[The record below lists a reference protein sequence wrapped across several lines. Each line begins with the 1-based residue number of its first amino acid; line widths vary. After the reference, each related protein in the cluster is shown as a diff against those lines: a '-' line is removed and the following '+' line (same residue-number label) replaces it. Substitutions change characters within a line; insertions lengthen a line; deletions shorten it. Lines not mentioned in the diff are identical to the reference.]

1 MASKANLGGG
11 FNLHKP
17 QKHAST
23 VQKGQDGSQITRA
36 AALGSYFIS
45 GVMAIVATQFLGG
58 PLYLVNRE
66 WYNAWIS
73 FTKQSFGLL
82 TTTMTQW
89 WAPTKV
95 RVSGDKSVRGEL
107 FKTTDGNLLCNFPER
122 LVLMANHQI
131 YTDWLYL
138 WWVGYC
144 SGMHGRIIIILKESL
159 RKIPI
164 IGWGMQFSNFI
175 FLKRNW
181 AKDQPRLAAHLQ
193 KLNVPTDPMW
203 LMIFPEGTNLA
214 ECTKQ
219 KSKEWAS
226 NNGIPDMKHQLLPRS
241 TGILFC
247 LRELRKTVS
256 WVYDCTIAYE
266 GVPRGQF
273 AQDIFTLRE
282 SYLEGRPPK
291 SVNMYWRRFHVST
304 IPLDDPQAFDLWL
317 RTRWTEKDALIEHYY
332 RHGLFPA
339 DTGVDKAPDGT
350 TRRGAGHIETE
361 VKALRWYEFLQ
372 IFAPI
377 GLFGLVL
384 YMFYGALPRKL
395 INSITAPD
403 VVKKIEGL
411 QKQQIEGKPIKL
423 PSSDMLNKKVKEFK
437 KATADQ
443 QIAVTVGNTRVI
455 LNKGMDGGAV
465 DVKTILA
472 AHKAIRA
479 TTISKAGSDTASI
492 KSAKTLVGS
501 AAGSTTSS
509 QKTKVS
515 TLNSKRSVK
524 AVNAAPKSLTQL
536 KPAVK
541 PPTKSLTT
549 KQQVKPKHK
558 KPMTD
563 NKVNSTAKK
572 PLVKPNTGLPPKKE
586 AKQSVS
592 SPVPG
597 PKEWQSPKPMV
608 KNSSMKAP
616 VKPAPAKSGSP
627 KTAAASKAL
636 PTKQAKQPA
645 RSAPKLTTKS

>member
-1 MASKANLGGG
+1 M
-11 FNLHKP
+11 
-17 QKHAST
+17 
-23 VQKGQDGSQITRA
+23 
-36 AALGSYFIS
+36 
-45 GVMAIVATQFLGG
+45 ATQFLGG
-58 PLYLVNRE
+58 PLYLVNRD

-95 RVSGDKSVRGEL
+95 RVSGDKSVRGEI

-181 AKDQPRLAAHLQ
+181 TKDQPRLAAHLQ

-214 ECTKQ
+214 PCTRQ
-219 KSKEWAS
+219 KSKEWAAK
-226 NNGIPDMKHQLLPRS
+226 NGIPDMKHQLLPRS

-291 SVNMYWRRFHVST
+291 SVNMYWRRFHIST

-317 RTRWTEKDALIEHYY
+317 RARWSEKDALIEHWY

-350 TRRGAGHIETE
+350 TRRGAGHVETE
-361 VKALRWYEFLQ
+361 IKALRWYEFLQ

-384 YMFYGALPRKL
+384 YMFYGALPRKI
-395 INSITAPD
+395 INSIAAPD

-411 QKQQIEGKPIKL
+411 QKQQIRGKPLAL
-423 PSSDMLNKKVKEFK
+423 PSSETLSKKVNDFK

-455 LNKGMDGGAV
+455 LNKGLDGGAV

-472 AHKAIRA
+472 AHKAIQDG
-479 TTISKAGSDTASI
+479 TISNAGSDTASV

-515 TLNSKRSVK
+515 KINSQQPSKAISGPTKAPTQAK
-524 AVNAAPKSLTQL
+524 AVA
-536 KPAVK
+536 KPVA
-541 PPTKSLTT
+541 
-549 KQQVKPKHK
+549 
-558 KPMTD
+558 
-563 NKVNSTAKK
+563 
-572 PLVKPNTGLPPKKE
+572 
-586 AKQSVS
+586 
-592 SPVPG
+592 
-597 PKEWQSPKPMV
+597 
-608 KNSSMKAP
+608 
-616 VKPAPAKSGSP
+616 
-627 KTAAASKAL
+627 KTAAAKQPVKPSIKKPVASTTPSAVPKKGLAKPSTSLPSKAVV
-636 PTKQAKQPA
+636 KQPMSN
-645 RSAPKLTTKS
+645 SAPKKIQAQKPVAKTTLVNAPVKAAPAKPGVKNTVTAPKTLPAKQAQKAVHPAPKSAIKS